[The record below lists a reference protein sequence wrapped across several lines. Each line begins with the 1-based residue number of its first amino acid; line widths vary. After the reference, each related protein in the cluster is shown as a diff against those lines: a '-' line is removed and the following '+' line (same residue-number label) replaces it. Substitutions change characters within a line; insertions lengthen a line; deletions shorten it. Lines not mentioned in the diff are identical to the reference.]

1 MFDAQV
7 ARAPHA
13 LAVIDGSRSLTYE
26 DLGRRARRLA
36 RRLGERGVARGAVV
50 GVCIER
56 SQEEIVAF
64 LGVLFAGCAY
74 VPLDATHPPER
85 LSAMLKDASA
95 AAVVTTPE
103 AASVL
108 ATAMAGS
115 SRPVVMLDADEADQA
130 AMRMTDR
137 RRCPN
142 RRRTTLLT

>member
-1 MFDAQV
+1 LLDEIARDPDRPISRLPFISDAERRKIAVDWNRTATDFPGDRSITSLFDAQA

-26 DLGRRARRLA
+26 ALGRRARRLA
-36 RRLGERGVARGAVV
+36 RRLSELGVARGAVV

-85 LSAMLKDASA
+85 LS
-95 AAVVTTPE
+95 
-103 AASVL
+103 
-108 ATAMAGS
+108 
-115 SRPVVMLDADEADQA
+115 
-130 AMRMTDR
+130 
-137 RRCPN
+137 RC
-142 RRRTTLLT
+142 